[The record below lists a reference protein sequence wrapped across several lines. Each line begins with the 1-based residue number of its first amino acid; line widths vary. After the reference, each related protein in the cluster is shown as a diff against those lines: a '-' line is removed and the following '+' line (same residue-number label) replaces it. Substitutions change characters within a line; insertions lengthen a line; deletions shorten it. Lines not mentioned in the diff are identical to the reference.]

1 MKHQRIE
8 VTIADGTAWLERLSP
23 RQMIAIGDCLW
34 SEQRK
39 RLIQDMK
46 DADIESAER
55 MKALEQHEKRR
66 GRMIE
71 VIEYAITSHGALA
84 IIEEASKGKNSENA
98 DGLPD
103 NFVGTSEEAMKIALD
118 LIGAEINVDS
128 KTESKSKKK

>member
-8 VTIADGTAWLERLSP
+8 VTTTDGTAWLERLSP

-55 MKALEQHEKRR
+55 MKALETLEDKR
-66 GRMIE
+66 GRMID
-71 VIEYAITSHGALA
+71 VINHAITSHGALA
-84 IIEEASKGKNSENA
+84 IIEEASKGKNAENA

-103 NFVGTSEEAMKIALD
+103 NFEGTSEEAMRIALD
-118 LIGAEINVDS
+118 LIGAELGDDS
-128 KTESKSKKK
+128 KKESKSKKK